1 MGKVKEACQDFLEEG
16 GFDLGYSMDYL
27 PDMADFKHVLS
38 NNIDAQAYSQSRN
51 LRTKVKEAYDQNS

>member
-51 LRTKVKEAYDQNS
+51 LRTKVKEAYDQNI

>member
-16 GFDLGYSMDYL
+16 GFALGYSMDYL

-38 NNIDAQAYSQSRN
+38 NNIDAQAYSESRN
-51 LRTKVKEAYDQNS
+51 LRTKVKEAYDQNI